1 MNFVP
6 TKNKKT
12 KSIKK
17 ENLHCGSYHP
27 LYETLETESHTKR
40 IYFTPKKKQ
49 LSQKI
54 VFQPKVSQITEWVS

>member
-27 LYETLETESHTKR
+27 PYKTLETESYMKR
-40 IYFTPKKKQ
+40 ICFIPKKKQ

-54 VFQPKVSQITEWVS
+54 VLQPKVSQITEWIL